1 MKNISI
7 RYRLG
12 IVAVGFFLIIALMFI
27 MTWTISEKQKDDG
40 LVINLAG
47 RQRML
52 VQKIVKETVSFNY
65 ARANAWAEEQ
75 NILGSLKA
83 TMSIFDKT
91 HKALLESGEAPITL
105 DPSSSETRFCPKSD
119 DSAVEKLA
127 AAEKIKDEL
136 YAKIEALTADKANSD
151 ESIKWML
158 ENDKK
163 ILSELNDAVSII
175 QKKSE
180 DRTKALLSVQIVG
193 ILLGIAF
200 TAMTFFTIF
209 SIIKRLEKIRY
220 FAKALG
226 NGDLSTKSDIAGSDE
241 LGIIGYHL
249 DEMVKNLAGMF
260 QTIKNG
266 NSDLGKVASELS
278 EASISMDE
286 KAVMVS
292 KTSGKVLSLAEK
304 MQTNMHSV
312 SMEVDETSNNISI
325 VASAA
330 EEMNAT
336 IQEVSGQTDK
346 AAAVT
351 GDAVIKT
358 ETAYKKMSILGEAA
372 DSIGKVTEVINEIS
386 DQTNLLALNATI
398 EAARAGDA
406 GKGFAVVA
414 GEIKNLA
421 GQTSE
426 ATKEIQDKVESIR
439 KASNDTVVVIKEIG
453 DIIASANEVVKQIA
467 FSVEQQA
474 IATREIAG
482 NIGQI
487 SSRAHDITGR
497 AHEGSIASEEISS
510 EMQTLSKASFEI
522 LEKSS
527 ALKKNSAE
535 MKNYTGKMSELVER
549 FKI

>member
-266 NSDLGKVASELS
+266 NSDLGEVASELS